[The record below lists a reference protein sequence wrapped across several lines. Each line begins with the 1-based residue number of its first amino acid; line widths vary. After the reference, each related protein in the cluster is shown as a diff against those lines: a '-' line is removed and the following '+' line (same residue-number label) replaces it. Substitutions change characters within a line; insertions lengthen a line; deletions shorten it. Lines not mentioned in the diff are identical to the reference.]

1 MLPQSPP
8 IPCPSATI
16 SNKRL
21 LTRMTTTAASVK
33 LLQLTQT
40 RTHRHTHA
48 WTRTDMYTLC
58 GHLLPFLK
66 GLKPDRAPRG
76 AVGEGEV
83 DASALCVF
91 WGIQRKREREK
102 EKERNAKSQTQARH
116 ALPRPLPGSLLWGR
130 SINFACRNCARSRSK
145 GYCHCV

>member
-1 MLPQSPP
+1 MLPESPP
-8 IPCPSATI
+8 VPVPSATI

-21 LTRMTTTAASVK
+21 LTRMTTTTTTTTAAAASVK

-66 GLKPDRAPRG
+66 GPKPDRAPRG
-76 AVGEGEV
+76 AAQEGGGKRRVGSVCFLGYSKKEIVKEGE
-83 DASALCVF
+83 
-91 WGIQRKREREK
+91 R
-102 EKERNAKSQTQARH
+102 RNAMPSHRH
-116 ALPRPLPGSLLWGR
+116 KPDTPCPAPSLGD
-130 SINFACRNCARSRSK
+130 SSGA
-145 GYCHCV
+145 GQ